1 MNLQQIFSLVNQN
14 KRFKIAVDQL
24 PILVDQ
30 AQKLAFDQDMTSFL
44 KTDQILTI
52 LFEITFLSAG
62 YTPAVVGDIGK
73 AVVGGASGSGT
84 LVSYDNTLRVWVIS
98 ITADANKFIAS
109 ETVTIT
115 AGTGAGTLTATEFLE
130 THKGPYA
137 YPTTVPVRKMT
148 GVTIATDAQLFG
160 TAATYISD
168 RDDYG
173 IPLDKFDSRRKFV
186 PATLDRFDRTFTF
199 VNLPTDTL
207 TQPDTTYR
215 WWYYRRPP
223 TISSVSDDANLILP
237 EEYHQHLVQMAI
249 RLANIST
256 EDGKVTE
263 DDKEE
268 LFGEFWQS
276 GWKTYTPQGR
286 NSTHFNRGSTP

>member
-14 KRFKIAVDQL
+14 KRFKLHPDQL

-62 YTPAVVGDIGK
+62 YTSAVVGDIGK
-73 AVVGGASGSGT
+73 TVVGGTSGSGT
-84 LVSYDNTLRVWVIS
+84 LVSYDNTLRVWVVS
-98 ITADANKFIAS
+98 ITADASKFIAS
-109 ETVTIT
+109 ETITIT

-137 YPTTVPVRKMT
+137 YPTATPVRKMV
-148 GVTIATDAQLFG
+148 GVTIATDAQIFG

-173 IPLDKFDSRRKFV
+173 IPLNKFDRRRTYL

-207 TQPDTTYR
+207 TQPNTIYR

-223 TISSVSDDANLILP
+223 TISTVSDDANLILP

-276 GWKTYTPQGR
+276 GWKNYTPQGA